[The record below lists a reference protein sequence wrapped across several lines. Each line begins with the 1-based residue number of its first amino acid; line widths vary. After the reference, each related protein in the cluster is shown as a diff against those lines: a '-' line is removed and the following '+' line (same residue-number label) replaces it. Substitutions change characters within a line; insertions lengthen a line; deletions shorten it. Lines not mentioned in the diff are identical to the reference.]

1 MSSLKGTSFRV
12 FHAFLLR
19 NAALEEATDDFS
31 AGSRQAESQ
40 NNIMSDLKAS
50 RFSAPVC
57 LDSAHSPGG
66 SCTGLRDRHFPSP
79 AARFP
84 AARYVFKGPFLC
96 FFFFIFLNQM

>member
-1 MSSLKGTSFRV
+1 M
-12 FHAFLLR
+12 
-19 NAALEEATDDFS
+19 DDFS

-66 SCTGLRDRHFPSP
+66 SSTGLRDRNFQIPAAHFPT
-79 AARFP
+79 AC
-84 AARYVFKGPFLC
+84 YVFKGPFLC
-96 FFFFIFLNQM
+96 FFPPSIYEICWNICEPPTTSWPQI